1 LEDAGETNS
10 PRRRKPL
17 KMMAAATAGLPVM
30 ENEGTIAAARSI
42 VEPMK
47 HRQWLAGRWAEQCF
61 KLKMFGNCRTLR
73 GAPWTGGERG
83 GKSGNDKR

>member
-17 KMMAAATAGLPVM
+17 KMTVAATAGLPVM

-47 HRQWLAGRWAEQCF
+47 HRQWLVGRWAEQCF
-61 KLKMFGNCRTLR
+61 KLKMFGNCQTLR
-73 GAPWTGGERG
+73 GAPWPGGE
-83 GKSGNDKR
+83 